1 MKSTGVVRRVDELG
15 RIVIPKEIRRTMRI
29 RDGESLEIFVD
40 NEGISLKKISQMS
53 DLNDI
58 AQNLVDVVHSISNKN
73 VFITDRD
80 KFIAGSGDLKKRFL
94 DKNISHQLET
104 IMNER
109 HNIIKL
115 NREKLDIVE
124 GTSEYFSYIAMPIIV
139 NGDAI
144 GLVLVLS
151 IDEDINKTHESIVL
165 LLTKFL
171 GKYVDE

>member
-40 NEGISLKKISQMS
+40 DEVISLKKISKMS

-58 AQNLVDVVHSISNKN
+58 AQYLVDVVHSISNKN
-73 VFITDRD
+73 VFIADRD
-80 KFIAGSGDLKKRFL
+80 KFIAGSGDLKKKL
-94 DKNISHQLET
+94 LEKNISNQLEL
-104 IMNER
+104 IMSER

-115 NREKLDIVE
+115 NKEKLNIIE
-124 GTSEYFSYIAMPIIV
+124 GISDYYSYIAMPIIV

-151 IDEDINKTHESIVL
+151 NEEDINKLHESIVL
-165 LLTKFL
+165 LLSKFL
-171 GKYVDE
+171 GKYVEE